1 MTSTSNKVCCP
12 DGQESLIAVH
22 EIHTQKSILNQN
34 RVHQSLYLQNI
45 ASLNNTINNTNEGI
59 KYDSY
64 QRYLLKKKGQLY
76 SKQGSVVASTPSYGN
91 KTKSFSLTSKT
102 NKGCNFCT

>member
-45 ASLNNTINNTNEGI
+45 ASLNNTINNT
-59 KYDSY
+59 
-64 QRYLLKKKGQLY
+64 
-76 SKQGSVVASTPSYGN
+76 
-91 KTKSFSLTSKT
+91 KTKQKKQKQKRRGGGPQYNLLGAWCREGPAFVEERAL
-102 NKGCNFCT
+102 CLI